1 MNRVVVTGIGI
12 ISSLGDKDNLWEGLL
27 NGVSGVHRITRF
39 DAPSLPVQIGA
50 EVRDFDPTL
59 FMDRKEA
66 RRMDRFAQFAVAAAK
81 MSLQDAQIQL
91 PFIDPNRVGVLVGS
105 GIGGI
110 ETVQEQARVLW
121 ERGVDRV
128 SPFFVPMMIPD
139 MASGQVAIQTG
150 AKGINSCTVTACA
163 TGTHSIGD
171 AFRIVARGQADLMLA
186 GGTEAALC
194 PLGLAGFITAR
205 ALSTRNDQPTK
216 ASRPFDQRRDGFV
229 MGEGAG
235 VLVLENLIHAL
246 DRGARIYGEIL
257 GFGASGDAYH
267 ITSPAPEGEGA
278 QRAMG
283 EAILDAGLKPEDV
296 DYINAHGTSTEQND
310 LYETMA
316 IKRVFGDYAYRL
328 AVSSTKSLTGHL
340 LGAAGAVEAA
350 ITLLALQNQIIPGT
364 YNYEHPDPN
373 CDLDY
378 VPNQSRR
385 ARLNVALSNSF
396 GFGGHNATLVLKRWD
411 RSNEHQT

>member
-1 MNRVVVTGIGI
+1 MNRVVVTGIGL
-12 ISSLGDKDNLWEGLL
+12 ISPLGDKDQLWKALL
-27 NGVSGVHRITRF
+27 AGISGVSRITRY
-39 DAPSLPVQIGA
+39 DVSDMAVQIGA
-50 EVRDFDPTL
+50 EVRDFDPTD

-81 MSLQDAQIQL
+81 MSLADSQLDL
-91 PFIDPNRVGVLVGS
+91 PFVKPERVGVLVGS

-110 ETVQEQARVLW
+110 ETVQQQTKVFW

-139 MASGQVAIQTG
+139 MASGQIAIQTG

-171 AFRIVARGQADLMLA
+171 AFRIIARGQADIMLA
-186 GGTEAALC
+186 GGSEAALC
-194 PLGLAGFITAR
+194 PLGLAGFMSAK
-205 ALSTRNDQPTK
+205 ALSTRNAEPER
-216 ASRPFDQRRDGFV
+216 ASRPFDKGRDGFV

-235 VLVLENLIHAL
+235 VLVLERLDHAL
-246 DRGARIYGEIL
+246 ARGAKIYGEIV
-257 GFGASGDAYH
+257 GYGASGDAYH

-278 QRAMG
+278 QRAMS
-283 EAILDAGLKPEDV
+283 EALADGGLLPTDV
-296 DYINAHGTSTEQND
+296 DYINAHGTSTEYND
-310 LYETMA
+310 LYETIA
-316 IKRVFGDYAYRL
+316 IKHVFGDHAHAL

-350 ITLLALQNQIIPGT
+350 VCLMTLQEQIIPGT
-364 YNYEHPDPN
+364 YNYEEADPD

-378 VPNQSRR
+378 VPNQSRK
-385 ARLNVALSNSF
+385 ADVKVALSNSF
-396 GFGGHNATLVLKRWD
+396 GFGGHNATLAFKRWE
-411 RSNEHQT
+411 N

>member
-1 MNRVVVTGIGI
+1 MKRVVVTGIGI
-12 ISSLGDKDNLWEGLL
+12 VSPLGDKDRLWENLL
-27 NGVSGVHRITRF
+27 SGVSGVGKITRF
-39 DAPSLPVQIGA
+39 DVSDLPVQIGA
-50 EVRDFDPTL
+50 EVRDFEPTT
-59 FMDRKEA
+59 FMERKEA

-81 MSLQDAQIQL
+81 MSLEDAGLEL
-91 PFIDPNRVGVLVGS
+91 PFAEPNRVGVLIGS

-110 ETVQEQARVLW
+110 ETVQEQSKILFK
-121 ERGVDRV
+121 RGVDRV

-171 AFRIVARGQADLMLA
+171 AFRIIARGDADVMLA
-186 GGTEAALC
+186 GGTEAAVC
-194 PLGLAGFITAR
+194 PLGLAGFIAAR
-205 ALSTRNDQPTK
+205 ALSTRNDEPTK
-216 ASRPFDQRRDGFV
+216 ASRPFDATRDGFV

-235 VLVLENLIHAL
+235 VLVLESLEHAL
-246 DRGARIYGEIL
+246 ARGASIYGEII
-257 GFGASGDAYH
+257 GYGASGDAYH

-278 QRAMG
+278 QRAMR
-283 EAILDAGLKPEDV
+283 EAIADAGLQPEEV
-296 DYINAHGTSTEQND
+296 DYINAHGTSTEYND

-316 IKRVFGDYAYRL
+316 IKHVFGDHAYQL

-350 ITLLALQNQIIPGT
+350 VCLLALEKQVVPGT
-364 YNYEHPDPN
+364 YNLEHADPQ

-378 VPNQSRR
+378 VPNQSRSGNYR
-385 ARLNVALSNSF
+385 VALSNSF
-396 GFGGHNATLVLKRWD
+396 GFGGHNATLTFKRWD
-411 RSNEHQT
+411 Q